1 MQKSS
6 SRIGSAVGAGLF
18 LLAPVSAAASAIP
31 FHLRL
36 YNTHT
41 AKRVDLIYRIGEAPV
56 QGALQELDG
65 FLCDHRNAA
74 QHAFDPA
81 LFDILRELA
90 HKVGRDEG
98 EFQVISG
105 YRSPATN
112 QTLRATRSGVAKH
125 SLHMQARAIDI
136 RLPGT
141 STAILRD
148 AAIAMGRGGVGY
160 YRDLDFIHVDTGR
173 VRRW

>member
-1 MQKSS
+1 MRSHCTL
-6 SRIGSAVGAGLF
+6 SRPTLAAALL
-18 LLAPVSAAASAIP
+18 LLAPALTGAAAI
-31 FHLRL
+31 HLRL

-41 AKRVDLIYRIGEAPV
+41 CKRIDLVYRVGEAPV
-56 QGALQELDG
+56 PEALEQLQG
-65 FLCDHRNAA
+65 FLCDHRTAD
-74 QHAFDPA
+74 QHPFDPA
-81 LFDILRELA
+81 LFDILRDLA
-90 HKVGRDEG
+90 HRVGRDEA

-105 YRSPATN
+105 YRSPKTN
-112 QTLRATRSGVAKH
+112 EALRATREGVAKH

-141 STAILRD
+141 PTAQLRD

-160 YRDLDFIHVDTGR
+160 YRDLDFIHVDTGP